1 MIKYALQCEAG
12 HGFESWFPSASS
24 YDAQARRGLV
34 ECPQCRSIKVEKQI
48 MAPNLRLKSA
58 DQPKE
63 QDALPAAAN
72 IGGEQVVGLASE
84 PMRKLRAMIREV
96 HAHVQ
101 ANTEDVGTGFADEAR
116 KIHYGESE
124 ERGIRGKATLEQAE
138 ALHDEGIHC
147 LPLPPLPEER
157 N

>member
-1 MIKYALQCEAG
+1 
-12 HGFESWFPSASS
+12 
-24 YDAQARRGLV
+24 
-34 ECPQCRSIKVEKQI
+34 

-58 DQPKE
+58 DQSRDQTLSPVTAGLAVE
-63 QDALPAAAN
+63 Q
-72 IGGEQVVGLASE
+72 IVGLASE
-84 PMRKLRAMIREV
+84 PMEKLRAMIREV

-101 ANTEDVGTGFADEAR
+101 ANTEDVGIGFAEEAR

-124 ERGIRGKATLEQAE
+124 ERGIRGKATPEQAE